1 MYVITLF
8 LKLREGIMFHSRAFL
23 LALVFCF
30 QAGRKKIVESLA
42 VLRAHRLNVARRHRR
57 APDRLPY
64 LVGPVK

>member
-42 VLRAHRLNVARRHRR
+42 VLRAHRLKS
-57 APDRLPY
+57 LPVDTDE
-64 LVGPVK
+64 LPIDCRTSSGQ

>member
-42 VLRAHRLNVARRHRR
+42 VLR
-57 APDRLPY
+57 PIGSTLPVDTDE
-64 LVGPVK
+64 LPIDCRTSSGQ